1 MNFFVLLFFFTNK
14 DVDEMSWHGAASVD
28 WDESSLEKKKK
39 HLEKALLEKVDHSG
53 KWTLQIFK
61 ELPFGVAQETFIK
74 EKRDRLLGM
83 LKERNKYRQGQS

>member
-1 MNFFVLLFFFTNK
+1 
-14 DVDEMSWHGAASVD
+14 MSWHGAASVD